1 MSKSSA
7 RQAIRPAK
15 AAKATKAVK
24 AVKAVHALAPAPT
37 FTHRN
42 LPLLLLQAREGV
54 LRRFRPLL
62 NAHGLTEQQWR
73 VIRVL
78 HDHGPLEPR
87 HIGEHCAISS
97 PSMAGVLARMEA
109 LRLVKRQRV
118 AHDQRRVLVQ
128 LTATSLQHV
137 QRLAPLVSST
147 YLDIEADLGATLAKD
162 LQAVLDRVVAKL
174 GPPNAADPNA
184 SKRST
189 A

>member
-1 MSKSSA
+1 MSKSSVA
-7 RQAIRPAK
+7 ASTRLAKAGKAAK
-15 AAKATKAVK
+15 AAKPILPTKPVA
-24 AVKAVHALAPAPT
+24 AHPT

-109 LRLVKRQRV
+109 LHLVKRQRV

-137 QRLAPLVSST
+137 QRLAPLISNT
-147 YLDIEADLGATLAKD
+147 YRDIEAALGPTLAKD

-174 GPPNAADPNA
+174 GPPNAADPNIA
-184 SKRST
+184 KRST
-189 A
+189 P